1 MPDFV
6 YIPVPSE
13 WATAVY
19 KQLAELSE
27 GSSASSGA
35 ASDGENVQLDDAL
48 IERMYAESHAPHRRL
63 LDYLADHPDEWVYT
77 SGLAEALDVENGA
90 RGVAGMLGAFG
101 KRANHRYG
109 GLKPWK
115 SDWDGTREE
124 AKHRMDAEVARVIT
138 AIRSQ

>member
-19 KQLAELSE
+19 KQLAALSD
-27 GSSASSGA
+27 GSSATGGA
-35 ASDGENVQLDDAL
+35 ASEGVQLDDTL
-48 IERMYAESHAPHRRL
+48 IERMYAESHTAHRRL
-63 LDYLADHPDEWVYT
+63 LDYLADHPGEWLYT
-77 SGLAEALDVENGA
+77 SELAEALDVANGA

-109 GLKPWK
+109 RLKPWE
-115 SDWDGTREE
+115 SDWDGDREE

-138 AIRSQ
+138 AIRSR